1 MLDAHASPAH
11 TRRGPKTPEGKA
23 RSARNAV
30 RHGLRADR
38 FELLP
43 EEDSEAY
50 LALVEAFAAAYRPS
64 DPVEDQ
70 LVVAMARAQW
80 LLFRCDRLE
89 AELFVA
95 VPPAEPGRSHGTD
108 LSSPAHRASLST
120 LVRYRS
126 RFHATLRRCQRFLAR
141 RRAEAAAAG
150 APIRTNDF
158 PDAEPT
164 PPVAPCEPAPSL
176 GSAAC
181 DQNDTNEKERAAEQ
195 GGARAPAPPRAPRA
209 AVPRADS
216 WGPPPGWAMPA
227 GRFDAARAPPP
238 CRAREAA
245 LGSSP
250 G

>member
-1 MLDAHASPAH
+1 MLDAHAPPAR

-43 EEDSEAY
+43 DEDSEAY
-50 LALVEAFAAAYRPS
+50 LALVETFAEAYRPA
-64 DPVEDQ
+64 DPVEDR

-89 AELFVA
+89 AELFAV
-95 VPPAEPGRSHGTD
+95 VPPAEPGRGHGTD
-108 LSSPAHRASLST
+108 LSSPARRASLST

-126 RFHATLRRCQRFLAR
+126 RFHATMRRCQRLLAR

-150 APIRTNDF
+150 APIRTNDLR
-158 PDAEPT
+158 DVEPT
-164 PPVAPCEPAPSL
+164 PPVARLEPAPSL
-176 GSAAC
+176 ASVAC
-181 DQNDTNEKERAAEQ
+181 ERDGTNGFARRADR
-195 GGARAPAPPRAPRA
+195 GGARAPTPPRAPRA
-209 AVPRADS
+209 AVPRAGS
-216 WGPPPGWAMPA
+216 WGPPPESATPA
-227 GRFDAARAPPP
+227 GRSAGARAPPP

>member
-1 MLDAHASPAH
+1 MLDAHAPPAR

-43 EEDSEAY
+43 DEDSEAY
-50 LALVEAFAAAYRPS
+50 LALVETFAEAYRPA
-64 DPVEDQ
+64 DPVEDR

-89 AELFVA
+89 AELFLA
-95 VPPAEPGRSHGTD
+95 VPPAEPGRGHRTD
-108 LSSPAHRASLST
+108 PSSPARRASLST

-126 RFHATLRRCQRFLAR
+126 RFHATMRRCQRLLSR
-141 RRAEAAAAG
+141 RRAQAAAASSVRTNELHG
-150 APIRTNDF
+150 AEPLPPVDPGEPVPSRAPAACERDGTNDF
-158 PDAEPT
+158 AR
-164 PPVAPCEPAPSL
+164 
-176 GSAAC
+176 
-181 DQNDTNEKERAAEQ
+181 RADRGA
-195 GGARAPAPPRAPRA
+195 ARAPTPPRAPRA

-216 WGPPPGWAMPA
+216 WGPPPGSAKPA
-227 GRFDAARAPPP
+227 GRSDAARAPPHR
-238 CRAREAA
+238 RAREAA
-245 LGSSP
+245 RESSP